1 LTARGLQ
8 RLVVRTINGLP
19 DAARET
25 GSALRGAADDLT
37 RAYRQLAVVSFFANE
52 PLEILCECSRA
63 ECTQRLHV
71 SLPDYRTVRENDAR
85 FMLVDGHV
93 DLEIERRVDEVGDAT
108 VVEKF
113 GPGREV
119 AVESA

>member
-1 LTARGLQ
+1 
-8 RLVVRTINGLP
+8 
-19 DAARET
+19 
-25 GSALRGAADDLT
+25 
-37 RAYRQLAVVSFFANE
+37 
-52 PLEILCECSRA
+52 
-63 ECTQRLHV
+63 V